1 MKEDMTEDV
10 VPLSLPPEEILN
22 LPLINKGTAFTQ
34 KERDAFGLHG
44 FLPTHVATVE
54 EQILR
59 TYENFHKKDSPLE
72 KYVFLMG
79 VMNRNEMLFYQFIS
93 KYPSEILPI
102 IYTPTVGDAAVNYS
116 QIYFR
121 QRGLYLSYPLM
132 DKMDEIFSYYPRK
145 DIQVIVATDGERILG
160 LGDQGIGGMTI
171 PVGKLNLYTLFG
183 GIHPAKTLPIF
194 LDAGTNNP
202 DLLNNELYLGWRH
215 PRLQGEQY
223 DRFIAQFVKSV
234 KKWFPK
240 AILQW
245 EDFGRGNAR
254 RILDGY
260 RFALPSFNDDIQGT
274 AAVTLGALLAAARG
288 SRKKLSDQRIAILG
302 GGSAG
307 TGIAD
312 ALVMAMEHEGLS
324 HQEAL
329 DRIFIV
335 DQEGLITYK
344 TSQVFDAQKPYVKS
358 EEMVHGWKV
367 VHQDWISMMD
377 VIKNAAPTILIG
389 VSGQGGAFT
398 QTMIQEM
405 ARFCKEPIIF
415 PLSNPTSKAEA
426 TPQDLI
432 EWTQGKAVI
441 ATGSPFAPISF
452 GGKMYVIGQ
461 CNNVYVFPGIGAGV
475 VAVGA
480 TQISDAML
488 LEAAEILASF
498 SPILKDRSAS
508 LFPEVR
514 DVRKVCRA
522 IAIGIGKKAIHEG
535 LSEVSLADVEK
546 KVDAIMWEPKY
557 PTYVRADYIK

>member
-1 MKEDMTEDV
+1 MQQDV
-10 VPLSLPPEEILN
+10 IRLSLPPEEILN

-34 KERDAFGLHG
+34 KERDAFGLNG

-79 VMNRNEMLFYQFIS
+79 VMNRNELLFYQFIS

-102 IYTPTVGDAAVNYS
+102 IYTPTVGDAAINYS

-121 QRGLYLSYPLM
+121 QRGLYLSYPLI
-132 DKMDEIFSYYPRK
+132 DKMDEIFSHYPRK
-145 DIQVIVATDGERILG
+145 EIQVIVVTDGERILG

-183 GIHPAKTLPIF
+183 GIHPAKTLPIL
-194 LDAGTNNP
+194 LDVGTNNP
-202 DLLNNELYLGWRH
+202 DLLNDELYLGWRH
-215 PRLQGEQY
+215 PRLQGEKY
-223 DRFIAQFVKSV
+223 DQFIEKFVESV

-240 AILQW
+240 ALLQW

-254 RILDGY
+254 RILDAY
-260 RFALPSFNDDIQGT
+260 RSKLLSFNDDIQGT
-274 AAVTLGALLAAARG
+274 AAVALGALLAAVRAG
-288 SRKKLSDQRIAILG
+288 KKKLADQRIAILG

-312 ALVMAMEHEGLS
+312 ALAMAIEREGVS

-344 TSQVFDAQKPYVKS
+344 TKQIFDAQKPYIKS
-358 EEMVHGWKV
+358 KEKV
-367 VHQDWISMMD
+367 DQWTLLHQDWISMMD
-377 VIKNAAPTILIG
+377 VIKNLAPTILIG
-389 VSGQGGAFT
+389 VSGQGGSFT
-398 QTMIQEM
+398 QAMIQEM
-405 ARFCKEPIIF
+405 ARLVEIPIIF

-426 TPQDLI
+426 TPKDII
-432 EWTQGKAVI
+432 EWTQGKAIV
-441 ATGSPFAPISF
+441 ATGSPFPPVSF
-452 GGKMYVIGQ
+452 GERVYTIGQ
-461 CNNVYVFPGIGAGV
+461 CNNVYVFPGVGTGV
-475 VAVGA
+475 VAVGSEK
-480 TQISDAML
+480 ISDTMF
-488 LEAAEILASF
+488 LEASEILASF
-498 SPILKDRSAS
+498 SPVLQDLSAS
-508 LFPEVR
+508 LFPDIS

-522 IAIGIGKKAIHEG
+522 IAIGVAKKAIEEG
-535 LSEVSLADVEK
+535 FSKVPLSEVEK
-546 KVDAIMWEPKY
+546 NVDAIMWEPKY
-557 PTYVRADYIK
+557 PQYEPA